1 MFKGENIDYYTGF
14 EGEPEIVFSVQF
26 EQKTFEFK
34 MWIGYFDS
42 ILSNVNLINNINN
55 YFFYLYSVHEGWF
68 DNSPYEIK
76 DVNEIIEVFD
86 SFEVDKLSDD
96 KKTQLNTLT
105 STLQE
110 VKDSVI
116 EFLKFAVANECSV
129 TISYE

>member
-55 YFFYLYSVHEGWF
+55 YFFYLYFCTRRLV
-68 DNSPYEIK
+68 
-76 DVNEIIEVFD
+76 
-86 SFEVDKLSDD
+86 
-96 KKTQLNTLT
+96 
-105 STLQE
+105 
-110 VKDSVI
+110 
-116 EFLKFAVANECSV
+116 
-129 TISYE
+129 